1 MLRKLFFEIIVRL
14 LPLVP
19 YIKKVVPK
27 SVLRWVRGVIFKRMV
42 SKLPDRLYMENE
54 ILPALREAGIKKIL
68 FIGVDSFTT
77 HYSEVFDREHTEY
90 WTMDINPEIAKWG
103 EPGHHVVCDAQELEK
118 HFPINSFD
126 VVIANG
132 VFGYG
137 INDKEAVSNT
147 IRSVYKILAEK
158 GIFIIG
164 WPLEVISEPVA
175 FADMQDCFK
184 HMTPLAIPEHVV
196 FESMSGRSH
205 VYDIYVSQPC
215 SVTTP
220 VT

>member
-14 LPLVP
+14 LPFVP
-19 YIKKVVPK
+19 YVKKVVPR
-27 SVLRWVRGVIFKRMV
+27 SILSLIRGVIFKRMV
-42 SKLPDRLYMENE
+42 SKLPDRVYMMNE
-54 ILPALREAGIKKIL
+54 ILPALKEAGVKKIL

-77 HYSEVFDREHTEY
+77 HYSDVFAGTGTEY

-118 HFPINSFD
+118 HFPVNSFD

-137 INDKEAVSNT
+137 INEKETVTNT
-147 IRSVYKILAEK
+147 IQSVYRILIEN
-158 GIFIIG
+158 GLLIIG

-175 FADMQDCFK
+175 YADMQDCFK
-184 HMTPLAIPEHVV
+184 HTSPLAFDKHVV
-196 FESMSGRSH
+196 FESLSGRSH
-205 VYDIYVSQPC
+205 VYDTYVMQSC
-215 SVTTP
+215 NSN
-220 VT
+220 